1 MRYKFQKETFR
12 MQHSNPIGQHSS
24 ATLTL
29 LDLLEKL
36 HANDNVCDG
45 IECGALL
52 SIPKF
57 RGIGKMLGR
66 CDSRSLGIYALN
78 LIQIFGNF
86 LGSKLVRYSAVLPM
100 SSFPWRSAQALLH
113 APRRRTFGTVSHLSG
128 RLRSLASSQAFTPAH
143 HYWSSHDDVCLFLSW
158 RASQRRRRRAMHK
171 RQLRMQ
177 WNCNM

>member
-1 MRYKFQKETFR
+1 MPDKPCAEESSCNYRIRLRLWGRIRELLKALRHPPSCTLQMRYKFQKETFR

-24 ATLTL
+24 AAPTL

-78 LIQIFGNF
+78 LIQIFSNF
-86 LGSKLVRYSAVLPM
+86 LGSKLVRYSAVLSM
-100 SSFPWRSAQALLH
+100 SSFSPGGALKLCSTRLVAAPSA
-113 APRRRTFGTVSHLSG
+113 
-128 RLRSLASSQAFTPAH
+128 
-143 HYWSSHDDVCLFLSW
+143 LFLI
-158 RASQRRRRRAMHK
+158 
-171 RQLRMQ
+171 
-177 WNCNM
+177 